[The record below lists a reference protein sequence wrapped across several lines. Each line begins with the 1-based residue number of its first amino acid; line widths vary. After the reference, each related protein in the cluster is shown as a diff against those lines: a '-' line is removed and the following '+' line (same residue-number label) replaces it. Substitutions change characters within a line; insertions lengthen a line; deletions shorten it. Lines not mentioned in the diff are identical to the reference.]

1 MSTEGMTL
9 EIHPII
15 KKQRHSMSTEAMTL
29 QIHPIIKN
37 KGT

>member
-1 MSTEGMTL
+1 MSTEAMTL

-15 KKQRHSMSTEAMTL
+15 KKQRHSMSAEAMTL
-29 QIHPIIKN
+29 EIHLIIKN